1 MKRIYAVLSLSVIC
15 LIISLIISPLVQKLQ
30 AQEIQ
35 VHVFNFQPFY
45 VVEDGKEPS
54 GIFVDYIKA
63 IFERANIKYIV
74 KGYPAK
80 RAYKNLGEGKSNI
93 FLGVKGVPE
102 LEGNVL
108 YGNEKI
114 TQIDLRVYTR
124 QETPVLK
131 TKEELKGKKIL
142 IIRGYS
148 YGGFIKYL
156 EDPAN
161 KIELDITDGHEL
173 AFKKLQGKRADYL
186 LDYSAPAETTL
197 KSVIVPGVQNH
208 SISIL
213 DIFMI
218 LSNKTPDAENL
229 LKKLEQAFIDLK
241 KEGKLTNL

>member
-1 MKRIYAVLSLSVIC
+1 MKKIFTKISIIAICFILSAIT
-15 LIISLIISPLVQKLQ
+15 ISTNKIN
-30 AQEIQ
+30 AQEIE

-45 VVEDGKEPS
+45 VVEEGKEPS

-63 IFERANIKYIV
+63 AFEKCNIPYTI

-80 RAYKNLGEGKSNI
+80 RAYKNLAEGKSNL

-102 LEGNVL
+102 LEGNVI

-114 TQIDLRVYTR
+114 TQIDLRIYTR
-124 QETPVLK
+124 DETPLLK
-131 TKEELKGKKIL
+131 TKDELKGKKIL
-142 IIRGYS
+142 TIRGYS

-156 EDPAN
+156 EDPSN
-161 KIELDITDGHEL
+161 NIELDVTDGHEL

-197 KSVIVPGVQNH
+197 KSVVIPGIQNH
-208 SISIL
+208 SISVL
-213 DIFMI
+213 DIFI
-218 LSNKTPDAENL
+218 IVSKQTPDAENF

-241 KEGKLTNL
+241 KEGKLSNL

>member
-1 MKRIYAVLSLSVIC
+1 MKKIYVVVSLFAIC
-15 LIISLIISPLVQKLQ
+15 LTISLVGSPFVQKLE

-45 VVEDGKEPS
+45 VVEEGKEPS
-54 GIFVDYIKA
+54 GLLIESLKVALEKC
-63 IFERANIKYIV
+63 NIAYSI
-74 KGYPAK
+74 KGYPPK
-80 RAYKNLGEGKSNI
+80 RVYNNLAEGKSDI

-102 LEGNVL
+102 FEGNVL
-108 YGNEKI
+108 YSSEKI
-114 TQIDLRVYTR
+114 TQIDLRVYNR
-124 QETPVLK
+124 QDTQPIK

-142 IIRGYS
+142 TIRGYS

-161 KIELDITDGHEL
+161 QITLDVTDGHEL

-197 KSVIVPGVQNH
+197 KSVIIPGIQNH
-208 SISIL
+208 SISLL
-213 DIFMI
+213 DVFLIV
-218 LSNKTPDAENL
+218 SKKNPDAENI
-229 LKKLEQAFIDLK
+229 LKKIEQAFIDLK